1 MLLKPGSQKKNDEH
15 QWDLCDKMYRSL
27 KLRIID
33 WPVDVQSL
41 PQLHLKSC
49 CVAGPMGFPMC
60 QFVNISQQSSWKR
73 PRVGLGS
80 RWHDQMPPKFTEQ
93 LEFAAT
99 MQLRWRK
106 FLKVEEKQEKRHRFC
121 MQIARGKLRYSMIQP
136 GKTGHPAW
144 SDQWPVHQIAFP
156 HFSSREI
163 GASGMLLS
171 LDVNLAQSAKGNES
185 QHALQAC
192 TKNWHPKGR
201 LDMIELTKCF
211 APHTSNAFPENIGST
226 S

>member
-136 GKTGHPAW
+136 GKQGIQPEVT
-144 SDQWPVHQIAFP
+144 SDQCI
-156 HFSSREI
+156 R
-163 GASGMLLS
+163 
-171 LDVNLAQSAKGNES
+171 
-185 QHALQAC
+185 
-192 TKNWHPKGR
+192 
-201 LDMIELTKCF
+201 
-211 APHTSNAFPENIGST
+211 
-226 S
+226 